1 MKRIVLAAF
10 LAVILPA
17 AVAAQTMQY
26 GGDGHDMMH
35 GSGHGAGPVPEQS
48 GQSAFAAIQE
58 IVTILKADPG
68 TDWSRVDLG
77 ALRRHLADMNA
88 LVLSAVVRERTVE
101 GGLEIVVDGAGR
113 AGEAARRMVP
123 AHAGVLAKL
132 ERWAASATIGDD
144 GAVTLLVTASDEGQ
158 TVRIRGLG
166 FFGLMASGG
175 HHQMH
180 HLAIAR
186 GEGMPR

>member
-1 MKRIVLAAF
+1 MKSIALAAVF
-10 LAVILPA
+10 A
-17 AVAAQTMQY
+17 AGLSVAAAGQTVPH
-26 GGDGHDMMH
+26 DGAAMH
-35 GSGHGAGPVPEQS
+35 GAMHGARQMPVQS
-48 GQSAFAAIQE
+48 GQAAFAAIQE
-58 IVTILKADPG
+58 IVAILEADPE

-88 LVLSAVVRERTVE
+88 LVLSAVVQQRAVD

-123 AHAGVLAKL
+123 AHARELVMMEG
-132 ERWAASATIGDD
+132 WAASAAVRDD
-144 GAVTLLVTASDEGQ
+144 GTVVLLVTASDDGQ
-158 TVRIRGLG
+158 TARIRGLG
-166 FFGLMASGG
+166 FFGLMASGA

-186 GEGMPR
+186 GEGMQH